1 MYTPK
6 NNAYL
11 DVQILSHTLN
21 KQNYFKKLSPPTL
34 KRYPQILK

>member
-1 MYTPK
+1 MYTPQ

-21 KQNYFKKLSPPTL
+21 KQNYFKKLSPRPS
-34 KRYPQILK
+34 KGILKF